1 MGSIVKSSSNIAGA
15 ARVASARGFT
25 LLELLVVL
33 VIAGMLLGLVAF
45 NAMPSERQALQTEA
59 QRIALLLQLARDEAI
74 VRNRPIAFE
83 ADSERYRF
91 LIRDNNKW
99 ETIGKDDLL
108 REREFKRSP
117 LTLSINPATA
127 AESNPLRIVFGREPV
142 DKQFVLTLAGNDTS
156 VAIRADGIG
165 HFVVD

>member
-1 MGSIVKSSSNIAGA
+1 MAGA
-15 ARVASARGFT
+15 ARSTAAARRRPVRGFT

-33 VIAGMLLGLVAF
+33 VIAGLTLGMVSF
-45 NAMPSERQALQTEA
+45 NAMPSERQVLQKEC

-83 ADSERYRF
+83 TDGQGYHF
-91 LIRDNNKW
+91 LVREENVW
-99 ETIGKDDLL
+99 QPLTGDDVL
-108 REREFKRSP
+108 RERQYPRPPVMVAVDPP
-117 LTLSINPATA
+117 LPGA
-127 AESNPLRIVFGREPV
+127 ALRLVFGREPV
-142 DKQFVLTLAGNDTS
+142 DKPFVMTLSAGDAS

>member
-1 MGSIVKSSSNIAGA
+1 M
-15 ARVASARGFT
+15 RGFT

-33 VIAGMLLGLVAF
+33 VIAGLTLGMVSF
-45 NAMPSERQALQTEA
+45 NAMPSERQVLQKEC

-83 ADSERYRF
+83 TDGQGYHF
-91 LIRDNNKW
+91 LVREDNVW
-99 ETIGKDDLL
+99 QPLMGDDVL
-108 REREFKRSP
+108 RERQYPRAPVTVSIAPP
-117 LTLSINPATA
+117 LPGTA
-127 AESNPLRIVFGREPV
+127 LRLVFGREPV
-142 DKQFVLTLAGNDTS
+142 DKPFVMTLAAGDAS